1 MWRDL
6 LLVYGAYVLTAGSP
20 GPSTMGIMGVAM
32 RDGRRPAAAMAAG
45 VVTTSFAWG
54 LVAAMGLAT
63 LIVRYAQALVL
74 LKIAGGAYL
83 LWLAFKSAQ
92 SAMRSDTGSVPVAAG
107 KSNLGALY
115 RRGVLMHVGNP
126 KAILSWLSLMS
137 LGVGAHASV
146 ERVALA
152 FGGCVALGVLIFF
165 GYALLFSTAP
175 MVKGYARAR
184 RWIEGT
190 LAFVF
195 AGAGLRLV
203 FAR

>member
-1 MWRDL
+1 MPCRSASFRSSSWASSAPNSLRAHKMWRDL

-54 LVAAMGLAT
+54 LIAAMGLAT

-83 LWLAFKSAQ
+83 LWHAFKSAQ

-107 KSNLGALY
+107 EA
-115 RRGVLMHVGNP
+115 RF
-126 KAILSWLSLMS
+126 
-137 LGVGAHASV
+137 ASV
-146 ERVALA
+146 R
-152 FGGCVALGVLIFF
+152 
-165 GYALLFSTAP
+165 S
-175 MVKGYARAR
+175 
-184 RWIEGT
+184 
-190 LAFVF
+190 
-195 AGAGLRLV
+195 
-203 FAR
+203 